1 MNEFRFQIEN
11 QINPN
16 LLTSVSI
23 QNFPG
28 LKGKL
33 PKFIS
38 NKSTNIETLV
48 LKGVQ
53 LGTRIVKDNNTTT
66 LHRLHCTTTL
76 QHAIYT
82 LHHMLYYTIYNT
94 V

>member
-53 LGTRIVKDNNTTT
+53 LGTRIVKDNNTDF
-66 LHRLHCTTTL
+66 
-76 QHAIYT
+76 
-82 LHHMLYYTIYNT
+82 NGFSDFKEK
-94 V
+94 